1 MSIRFNNIDVEFDS
15 VNVRTISKWLTKVIE
30 DQNNKVGTVNYNFCS
45 DEHLL
50 TINQQFLQHDTYT
63 DIITFD
69 YSANLIVSGDIFISI
84 DRVEDNALL
93 YKTPFDQE
101 LHRVIVHGVL
111 HLCGYKDKTNQ
122 EATQMRKMEDHYL
135 AHLS

>member
-1 MSIRFNNIDVEFDS
+1 MSIRFNNIDIEFDS

-122 EATQMRKMEDHYL
+122 EAAQMRKMEDHYL